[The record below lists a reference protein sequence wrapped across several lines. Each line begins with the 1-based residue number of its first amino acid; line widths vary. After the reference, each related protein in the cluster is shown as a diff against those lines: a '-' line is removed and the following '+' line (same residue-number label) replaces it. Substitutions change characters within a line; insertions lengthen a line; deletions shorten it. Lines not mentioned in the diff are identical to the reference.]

1 MNRSSE
7 KKRICVYCGSSKPG
21 MKWSPLRKGG
31 KSHKA
36 QEDKKLEDGSKSDSG
51 PEFEDGEFE
60 DHTYEIDKDVSSQE
74 QSKFRN
80 LQEDINSRIFGNG
93 SNY

>member
-1 MNRSSE
+1 ML
-7 KKRICVYCGSSKPG
+7 KFG
-21 MKWSPLRKGG
+21 GG

-36 QEDKKLEDGSKSDSG
+36 QEDKQLEDDSECDSG
-51 PEFEDGEFE
+51 SEFEDDEFE
-60 DHTYEIDKDVSSQE
+60 DHIYEIDKDVSSQE